1 MKIGGVAMEILK
13 GTVQEQGYP
22 PVPDVY
28 YGKVDEKTIYYF
40 IPDGKMA
47 NGNIIVS
54 TNLKE
59 AVGHAPH
66 TSLGYIDPNGNV
78 LIPCEHKTIKQV
90 GNKEDNILLAEKNI
104 PTSESV
110 TAIIKSMSNPANQQ
124 AIEENGKKI
133 KDQMIQAMGM
143 SGDFIFDNQCSEAAL
158 YTMGGINVSNGY
170 YSFISELNSNY
181 YFATNVPGQQILT
194 FNPSMIAQQE
204 QQQPE
209 QEAMPNIDIPIQQ
222 QVENEGVLNQQG
234 IDMPPQVEPE
244 AKEQEPQTTAIETL
258 EQTNTPI
265 VSNSEAEERLD
276 QIMGFANTGLNDSSQ
291 ESAETNRE
299 IEDQSQEPGKKEAEA
314 GEDEMTAEGEDKEEM
329 EAEAGE
335 DEMTAE
341 GEDKEEMEAEA
352 GEDEMTAEGED
363 KEEMEAEADEDE
375 ITAESKEPGEIKTKE
390 DEEQSKV
397 IDFPNIYKLNDE
409 DISTPVIRDATQTI
423 INIVGENRKLRQELD
438 KRDGKISILESNL
451 EILNEDSRAK
461 DEENKSLRQELAKE
475 REEKALYK
483 NQAAES
489 NRESI
494 KLRGAL
500 ERQVDISKEKDRQ
513 VKELLG
519 QVAGLSNLNNA
530 VMEANA
536 LVQPAE
542 NNSGDNLIYGD
553 FTYLGNAK
561 SKSKVA

>member
-1 MKIGGVAMEILK
+1 MEILK

-352 GEDEMTAEGED
+352 
-363 KEEMEAEADEDE
+363 DEDE

>member
-1 MKIGGVAMEILK
+1 MEILK

-329 EAEAGE
+329 EAEA
-335 DEMTAE
+335 
-341 GEDKEEMEAEA
+341 
-352 GEDEMTAEGED
+352 
-363 KEEMEAEADEDE
+363 DEDE